1 MWLLGAYL
9 SITNQCYF
17 NSMWTARCR
26 LEPCGNKGREGNP
39 ATNSPYRTPQEG
51 LQSSYVARVLQN
63 CGDHTLRTGAHPK
76 PALRVGGRQE
86 GGRYGG
92 WHKYALRPMGSNGC
106 GSWCHAP
113 PQAAV
118 TNTFNRRSGWHCVEN
133 TIKVSAVRN
142 SSHRCTR
149 GVIFF
154 GLIEAFQ
161 CLVLAKWL
169 NK

>member
-1 MWLLGAYL
+1 MSIGAL
-9 SITNQCYF
+9 REQG
-17 NSMWTARCR
+17 
-26 LEPCGNKGREGNP
+26 EGREP
-39 ATNSPYRTPQEG
+39 SDEFSIPHTTRRTPILICGPCSSKLRRPHVKNGSPPQAG
-51 LQSSYVARVLQN
+51 PQSR
-63 CGDHTLRTGAHPK
+63 RP
-76 PALRVGGRQE
+76 PRR
-86 GGRYGG
+86 RPIWG